1 MTTPEVEIVM
11 PYGVTLEGDGARDAK
26 IVGSHPQAAG
36 DVYLNI
42 PSGPC
47 RIGFSWEGPEEMR
60 CYVTNR
66 GPGMIRFVGS
76 LPAKS
81 GGGAFSGCYGRR
93 GRGRHGQTLFPNR
106 HHSRSQRHLGSVS
119 SRQPVLTKAV
129 V

>member
-60 CYVTNR
+60 CYVANR
-66 GPGMIRFVGS
+66 GPGMLRFVGS

-81 GGGAFSGCYGRR
+81 GGGVRSRVVTVGAVEGDMVKLYSPTGTTAGAR
-93 GRGRHGQTLFPNR
+93 GTLEVFPLV
-106 HHSRSQRHLGSVS
+106 SQF
-119 SRQPVLTKAV
+119 
-129 V
+129 